1 MTARR
6 AAWTACL
13 LTLALLAAACGGD
26 DDSGDETAGSTTTEQ
41 SDASETTGTTGTTAP
56 ATTTTTQVAGADD
69 TTQGAIARAEQFLH
83 ALGEGDIATICEI
96 AGPAAQRA
104 EAEGAGSCETAFGL
118 MVTSMISPE
127 QREALATATVD
138 PNLVDETTPG
148 QVEVPVDAIVSSV
161 TFTEQELGSLTLAY
175 QNDNWFIID

>member
-13 LTLALLAAACGGD
+13 LALALLAAACGGD
-26 DDSGDETAGSTTTEQ
+26 DDTDSSDETGQPTTTEQ
-41 SDASETTGTTGTTAP
+41 PDTSETTATTAP
-56 ATTTTTQVAGADD
+56 STTATTQVAGADD

-83 ALGEGDIATICEI
+83 ALGEGDIDTICEI

-118 MVTSMISPE
+118 VVTSMISPE
-127 QREALATATVD
+127 QREALRTATVD
-138 PNLVDETTPG
+138 PNLIDETTPG
-148 QVEVPVDAIVSSV
+148 QVEVPVDAIVSAV
-161 TFTEQELGSLTLAY
+161 TFTEEELGSLTLAY